1 MGSSHRAGRRTFKI
15 RTEHQMD
22 TPMPATLLSPE
33 EREALSRELPLWA
46 VVDGK
51 LERRWQFRDF
61 NEAWGFMSRVALLA
75 EAMNHH
81 PDWSN
86 VYAMVTIRLHTHD
99 LGGLSNLD
107 RTLAQAIDRLQ
118 RE

>member
-1 MGSSHRAGRRTFKI
+1 
-15 RTEHQMD
+15 
-22 TPMPATLLSPE
+22 MPATLLSPE
-33 EREALSRELPLWA
+33 ERAALRTELPLWA
-46 VVDGK
+46 VVDGQ

-86 VYAMVTIRLHTHD
+86 VYATVTIRLQTHD
-99 LGGLSNLD
+99 LGGLSSLD

-118 RE
+118 NG

>member
-1 MGSSHRAGRRTFKI
+1 LISSHQAGRNNFKI
-15 RTEHQMD
+15 KPEIPTD
-22 TPMPATLLSPE
+22 TAMPATLLSPE
-33 EREALSRELPLWA
+33 ERAALSTELPLWA
-46 VVDGK
+46 VVDGQ

-86 VYAMVTIRLHTHD
+86 VYATVTIRLHTHD
-99 LGGLSNLD
+99 LGGLSSLD

-118 RE
+118 NG